1 MYYFFFS
8 LLTSQIR
15 IRVGEYDF
23 SNVEEELPY
32 AERSVARKI
41 VHPKYNF
48 FTYEYDLALV
58 QLDKPIEFAPH
69 IRPICL
75 PTTDDLLTGR
85 NATVTGWGR
94 LSEGGTL
101 PSILQEVIFILNFAK
116 LTIFTILNFQGSSS
130 NCEQ

>member
-1 MYYFFFS
+1 MIFFCFS

-23 SNVEEELPY
+23 SSVQEELPY
-32 AERSVARKI
+32 VERGVAKKL

-58 QLDKPIEFAPH
+58 KLDKSLDFAPH
-69 IRPICL
+69 ISPICL
-75 PTTDDLLTGR
+75 PASDDLLIGE

-94 LSEGGTL
+94 LSEKGTL
-101 PSILQEVIFILNFAK
+101 PSVLQEV
-116 LTIFTILNFQGSSS
+116 SS
-130 NCEQ
+130 